1 MFNHR
6 VLLLIIL
13 VFFASCVTQN
23 KSHKHKMDVEF
34 NDFSFKK
41 LEQWKLIELRGI
53 DSQMGYLITENNDT
67 IIYEYGRNI
76 QRIEGTLIKVLSLSE
91 KNKNFND
98 ENSIFRYSKSA
109 SLDQDL
115 GVFLSEY
122 FLIDTIGKDIVSRIQ
137 IPKIPGK
144 GLTGFY
150 SECID
155 EECNRLNFIGIDLK
169 KEEQI
174 QLLELFK
181 TIKIKNDSSQ

>member
-1 MFNHR
+1 MFNHK
-6 VLLLIIL
+6 VLLFISL
-13 VFFASCVTQN
+13 VFISSCVTQN
-23 KSHKHKMDVEF
+23 KIHNLKTDIVF

-41 LEQWKLIELRGI
+41 LKEWKLVEVAGI
-53 DSQMGYLITENNDT
+53 DSQMGYLITGNNDT
-67 IIYEYGRNI
+67 IIYEYGRNV
-76 QRIEGTLIKVLSLSE
+76 QKIENTLIKVLPISE
-91 KNKNFND
+91 KSENLND
-98 ENSIFRYSKSA
+98 DNSIFRYSKSA

-122 FLIDTIGKDIVSRIQ
+122 FLIDTISKDIVSRIQ
-137 IPKIPGK
+137 IPKIIGY

-155 EECNRLNFIGIDLK
+155 EECNRLNFIGMNLK

-181 TIKIKNDSSQ
+181 TIKIKKDYSR